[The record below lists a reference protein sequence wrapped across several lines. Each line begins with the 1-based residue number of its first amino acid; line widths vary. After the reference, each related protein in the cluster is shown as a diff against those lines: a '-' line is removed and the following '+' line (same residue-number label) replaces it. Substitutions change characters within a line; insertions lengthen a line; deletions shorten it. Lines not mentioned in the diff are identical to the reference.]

1 MSTEA
6 RERPADGP
14 EIPVVRPLSES
25 DLDQV
30 MEIELAAYPHPWTR
44 GIFYDCLRVGYEC
57 WGMFS
62 GARLAGY
69 FVLTHAAGEC
79 HLLNLCVAPSRQ
91 RRGLGGIL
99 LEHATRLALA
109 RGCGRMFLEVRPSN
123 PAALA
128 LYRRNGFEKVGQ
140 RPDYYTAD
148 DGREDAIIMAR
159 DLGSG

>member
-1 MSTEA
+1 M
-6 RERPADGP
+6 
-14 EIPVVRPLSES
+14 RPLSES

-30 MEIELAAYPHPWTR
+30 MEVELAAYPHPWTR
-44 GIFYDCLRVGYEC
+44 GIFSDCLRVGYEC

-62 GARLAGY
+62 GSRLAAY

-79 HLLNLCVAPSRQ
+79 HLLNLCVAPPRQ
-91 RRGLGGIL
+91 RSGLGGIL
-99 LEHATRLALA
+99 LEHARRLAQI
-109 RGCGRMFLEVRPSN
+109 RGCKRMFLEVRPSN

-148 DGREDAIIMAR
+148 EGREDAIIMVL
-159 DLGSG
+159 DLAGRT